1 MTYTVLTLGCKVN
14 QFETQAME
22 TLLAEHGFTK
32 SEEGGADVIIVN
44 TCAVTAESGR
54 KSRQA
59 IRKLKGENP
68 DAVLA
73 VCGCYSQTAP
83 EDAEELGADIVYGSG
98 DRRKMVEDVIA
109 CANERAKYRLID
121 DPFKRT
127 VFESLP
133 AGAMDGRTRAYMKI
147 QDGCDNFCSYCII
160 PYARGR
166 VRSMPIAEAA
176 EQAQALNAEGYKE
189 IIVTGIE
196 ISSYGKD
203 LRDGS
208 SLADIICAVAQ
219 AAPDAR
225 IRLGSIEPTVIT
237 NEFASRLAECGNICP
252 HFHLSLQSGCDKTL
266 KNMRRKYDT
275 ARFYESAS
283 ILREHFPECA
293 ITADLI
299 TGFPGETDE
308 DHKATLAFIEK
319 CAFSQMHVFPYSIR
333 PGTKAAEMPDQL
345 QRSVKEARAR
355 EASRL
360 ASRMQEVYL
369 DSMVGKNLP
378 VLYETE
384 HDGLWQGH
392 SGNYCEV
399 VAEGENLHGKAFM
412 TKILERKG
420 KKLYGKVIDFADLIQ

>member
-22 TLLAEHGFTK
+22 TLLAQHGFSK
-32 SEEGGADVIIVN
+32 AEGEQADVIIVN

-59 IRKLKGENP
+59 VRRLKSEHP

-83 EDAEELGADIVYGSG
+83 EDADELGADIVYGSG
-98 DRRKMVEDVIA
+98 DRRKMVEDVLA
-109 CANERAKYRLID
+109 CVNERAKYRLID
-121 DPFKRT
+121 DPFKRIE
-127 VFESLP
+127 FENLP

-166 VRSMPIAEAA
+166 VRSMPIAEAV
-176 EQAQALNAEGYKE
+176 EQAEKLNAEGYEE
-189 IIVTGIE
+189 IVVTGIE

-208 SLADIICAVAQ
+208 NLADIICAVAK
-219 AAPDAR
+219 AAPKAR

-237 NEFASRLAECGNICP
+237 EEFASRLAECGNICP
-252 HFHLSLQSGCDKTL
+252 HFHLSLQSGCDSTL

-275 ARFYESAS
+275 ARFYEAAC
-283 ILREHFPECA
+283 ILRSHFVNCA
-293 ITADLI
+293 LTADLI

-308 DHKATLAFIEK
+308 DHAATLAFIEK
-319 CAFSQMHVFPYSIR
+319 CAFSQMHIFPYSIR
-333 PGTKAAEMPDQL
+333 PGTKAAAMPNQL
-345 QRSVKEARAR
+345 QRSIKESRAR

-360 ASRMQEVYL
+360 ANRMQEEYL
-369 DSMVGKNLP
+369 DSMVGKTVP

-384 HDGLWQGH
+384 HNGFWHGH
-392 SGNYCEV
+392 SDNYCEV
-399 VAEGENLHGKAFM
+399 AAEGSELHGK
-412 TKILERKG
+412 TLQTLIVERKD
-420 KKLYGKVIDFADLIQ
+420 KKLYGKVIDFDNLVR

>member
-22 TLLAEHGFTK
+22 TLLGEQGIVKA
-32 SEEGGADVIIVN
+32 EGGNADIIIVN

-59 IRKLKGENP
+59 IRKLKSENP
-68 DAVLA
+68 EAILA
-73 VCGCYSQTAP
+73 VCGCYSQTSP

-98 DRRKMVEDVIA
+98 DRRKMVEDIIA
-109 CANERAKYRLID
+109 CAKERAKYRLID

-127 VFESLP
+127 EFENLP

-166 VRSMPIAEAA
+166 VRSMPIAEAT
-176 EQAQALNAEGYKE
+176 EQAKALNAEGYGE
-189 IIVTGIE
+189 IVVTGIE

-208 SLADIICAVAQ
+208 GLADIICVVAQ
-219 AAPDAR
+219 SAPDSR

-237 NEFASRLAECGNICP
+237 RDFASRLAACGNICP

-283 ILREHFPECA
+283 ILREHFLDCA

-299 TGFPGETDE
+299 TGFPGETAE
-308 DHKATLAFIEK
+308 DHAETLAFIEK
-319 CAFSQMHVFPYSIR
+319 CAFSQMHIFPYSIR
-333 PGTKAAEMPDQL
+333 PGTKAADMPEQL
-345 QRSVKEARAR
+345 QRSVKETRAR
-355 EASRL
+355 EATKI
-360 ASRMQEVYL
+360 AKRMQEEYL
-369 DSMVGKNLP
+369 DSMIGKTLP

-384 HDGLWQGH
+384 QNGLWQGH
-392 SGNYCEV
+392 SDNYCEV
-399 VAEGENLHGKAFM
+399 VTEGDNLHSKALM
-412 TKILERKG
+412 TKILERRD
-420 KKLYGKVIDFADLIQ
+420 KKLYGKLVDFADLVR